1 MRIFPFSLVLLTEHT
16 LKGASAMKKIR
27 TYLCTVLIFTLLA
40 LSFASCGAEASK
52 GDTTVHNEMVMEESS
67 SDMMS
72 DMAPSMDAADVE
84 LQKTEGSTNQ
94 TESNPNTR
102 KIIETVSLS
111 LQTKNFDTLMQ
122 DLEDKIAALGGYV
135 EQSEI
140 WGNAMNSERNRSAQM
155 TVRIPTAKSGSF
167 TGFVSENAVVT
178 NRSVSTEDVTL
189 AYVDMESR
197 VSALEAEREAL
208 ENILKN
214 AVSVEDVIKI
224 RSSLTDVI
232 YEIEAIKSKLRTYD
246 NLVDYTT
253 VSLHIYEVD
262 RTAVVEEQSVWQEIG
277 TNWKNNTADLWEFFV
292 SLFVFFVSS
301 LPFLIPLFI
310 VLAVL
315 ILLARKRKKHK
326 EAKPSAPSDSSK

>member
-1 MRIFPFSLVLLTEHT
+1 
-16 LKGASAMKKIR
+16 
-27 TYLCTVLIFTLLA
+27 
-40 LSFASCGAEASK
+40 
-52 GDTTVHNEMVMEESS
+52 
-67 SDMMS
+67 
-72 DMAPSMDAADVE
+72 
-84 LQKTEGSTNQ
+84 
-94 TESNPNTR
+94 
-102 KIIETVSLS
+102 
-111 LQTKNFDTLMQ
+111 MQ
-122 DLEDKIAALGGYV
+122 DLESKISSLGGYV

-140 WGNAMNSERNRSAQM
+140 WGNEMNSERNRSAQM
-155 TVRIPTAKSGSF
+155 TVRIPAAKSGSF

-253 VSLHIYEVD
+253 VSLNIYEVD
-262 RTAVVEEQSVWQEIG
+262 RTVVVEEQSVWQEIG
-277 TNWKNNTADLWEFFV
+277 TNLKNNTADLLEFFV
-292 SLFVFFVSS
+292 NLFVFFVSAI
-301 LPFLIPLFI
+301 PFLIPIAIILFI
-310 VLAVL
+310 ALRIAL
-315 ILLARKRKKHK
+315 KPPKRKEKK
-326 EAKPSAPSDSSK
+326 TPSDSDSSDSSGSSK